1 MQSRLVRLVC
11 VFLQSLIR
19 NRLINVQVLQEF
31 SFLLCI
37 SCFLQDLFME
47 IETFCLDFNKIKEAT
62 ALYKLIK
69 TLVSG
74 E

>member
-1 MQSRLVRLVC
+1 
-11 VFLQSLIR
+11 
-19 NRLINVQVLQEF
+19 
-31 SFLLCI
+31 
-37 SCFLQDLFME
+37 ME

>member
-1 MQSRLVRLVC
+1 
-11 VFLQSLIR
+11 
-19 NRLINVQVLQEF
+19 
-31 SFLLCI
+31 
-37 SCFLQDLFME
+37 ME

-74 E
+74 EWKYILLKWGFVVVAEIAQLGER